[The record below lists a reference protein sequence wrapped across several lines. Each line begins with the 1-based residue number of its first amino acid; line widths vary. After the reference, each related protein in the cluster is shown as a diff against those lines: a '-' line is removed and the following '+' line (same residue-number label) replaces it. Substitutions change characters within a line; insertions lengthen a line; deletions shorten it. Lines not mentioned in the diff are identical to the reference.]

1 MPRKRYKKPVQ
12 RQADPIYSSVLVT
25 RFINTV
31 MKGGKKSLAQRIVY
45 SAINIIQEKM
55 QKDGFAVFQEAV
67 NNARPRVAVKPKR
80 VGGATYQVPMEVRK
94 DRSIFLA
101 LKWLINN
108 AKTRKGKPMEEKLA
122 QELMDAANNTGA
134 SIKKKQDTHKMAESN
149 KAFSHY
155 RW

>member
-12 RQADPIYSSVLVT
+12 RQADPIYSSLLVT
-25 RFINTV
+25 KFINAL
-31 MKGGKKSLAQRIVY
+31 MRRGKKSLAQRIVY
-45 SAINIIQEKM
+45 SAINIMQEKT
-55 QKDGFAVFQEAV
+55 QKDGFSIFQEAI
-67 NNARPRVAVKPKR
+67 NNARPRVAVKPRR
-80 VGGATYQVPMEVRK
+80 VGGATYQVPQEVRK
-94 DRSIFLA
+94 DRSVFLA
-101 LKWLINN
+101 LKWLIGN
-108 AKTRKGKPMEEKLA
+108 AKARKGKPMEEKLA

>member
-1 MPRKRYKKPVQ
+1 MPRKKYRKPVQ
-12 RQADPIYSSVLVT
+12 KQVDSIYSSLLVT
-25 RFINTV
+25 KFINAL
-31 MKGGKKSLAQRIVY
+31 MRKGKKSLAQKIVY

-55 QKDGFAVFQEAV
+55 QKDGFAIFQTAID
-67 NNARPRVAVKPKR
+67 NARPRVAVKPRR
-80 VGGATYQVPMEVRK
+80 VGGATYQVPQEVRK
-94 DRSIFLA
+94 NRSIFLA
-101 LKWLINN
+101 LKWLISN
-108 AKTRKGKPMEEKLA
+108 AKARKGRPMEEKLA

>member
-12 RQADPIYSSVLVT
+12 RQADPIYSSLLVT
-25 RFINTV
+25 KFINAL
-31 MKGGKKSLAQRIVY
+31 MRRGKKSLAQRIVY
-45 SAINIIQEKM
+45 SAINIMQEKT
-55 QKDGFAVFQEAV
+55 QKDGFSIFQEAI
-67 NNARPRVAVKPKR
+67 NNARPRTAVKPRR
-80 VGGATYQVPMEVRK
+80 VGGATYQVPQEVRK
-94 DRSIFLA
+94 DRSVFLA
-101 LKWLINN
+101 LKWLISN
-108 AKTRKGKPMEEKLA
+108 AKARKGKPMEEKLA

>member
-1 MPRKRYKKPVQ
+1 MPRKRYRKPVQ
-12 RQADPIYSSVLVT
+12 KQNDPIYSSLLVT
-25 RFINTV
+25 KFINAL
-31 MKGGKKSLAQRIVY
+31 MRRGKKSLAQKIVY

-55 QKDGFAVFQEAV
+55 QKDGFAIFQTAID
-67 NNARPRVAVKPKR
+67 NARPRVAVKPRR
-80 VGGATYQVPMEVRK
+80 VGGATYQVPQEVRK
-94 DRSIFLA
+94 NRSIFLA
-101 LKWLINN
+101 LKWLISN
-108 AKTRKGKPMEEKLA
+108 AKARKGKPMEEKLA